1 MAGRHPLGRQP
12 GQLRDGLGWVKTKVI
27 EMKFLKILVKVVDV
41 ILLCFLTV
49 VVCLNLKDY
58 INALR
63 TIKGNDLKVTV
74 FGHVVLILVLL
85 AELALA
91 VFSQK
96 IPRKPFL
103 IIGLVCLALT
113 LIGLITPI
121 AFGPGNLPLNFL
133 ALVLLAVSRFLQENV
148 AQKRTL

>member
-1 MAGRHPLGRQP
+1 
-12 GQLRDGLGWVKTKVI
+12 VKTKVI

-63 TIKGNDLKVTV
+63 TIKGTDLKVTV

-85 AELALA
+85 TELALA

-96 IPRKPFL
+96 IPRKLFL

-113 LIGLITPI
+113 FIGLITPI
-121 AFGPGNLPLNFL
+121 AFGPGNLPLNLL
-133 ALVLLAVSRFLQENV
+133 ALVLLAVSRFLQENI

>member
-1 MAGRHPLGRQP
+1 M
-12 GQLRDGLGWVKTKVI
+12 KM
-27 EMKFLKILVKVVDV
+27 EMTEVKFLKILVKVVDV

-49 VVCLNLKDY
+49 VVCSNLKDY

-74 FGHVVLILVLL
+74 FGHVILILVLL
-85 AELALA
+85 TELTLA

-96 IPRKPFL
+96 IPRKLFL

-113 LIGLITPI
+113 FIGLITPI
-121 AFGPGNLPLNFL
+121 AFGPGNLPLNLL
-133 ALVLLAVSRFLQENV
+133 ALVLLAVSRFLQENI

>member
-1 MAGRHPLGRQP
+1 M
-12 GQLRDGLGWVKTKVI
+12 
-27 EMKFLKILVKVVDV
+27 
-41 ILLCFLTV
+41 
-49 VVCLNLKDY
+49 
-58 INALR
+58 R

-85 AELALA
+85 TELALA

-103 IIGLVCLALT
+103 IIGLVCIALT

-121 AFGPGNLPLNFL
+121 AFGSGNLPLNFL
-133 ALVLLAVSRFLQENV
+133 ALVLLVVSRFLQENV
-148 AQKRTL
+148 AQKRML

>member
-1 MAGRHPLGRQP
+1 M
-12 GQLRDGLGWVKTKVI
+12 KTKVI
-27 EMKFLKILVKVVDV
+27 EIKLLKILVKVVDV

-49 VVCLNLKDY
+49 VVCSNLKDY

-85 AELALA
+85 TELALA

-103 IIGLVCLALT
+103 IIGLVCIALT
-113 LIGLITPI
+113 LIGPITPI

-148 AQKRTL
+148 AQKRML

>member
-1 MAGRHPLGRQP
+1 MTE
-12 GQLRDGLGWVKTKVI
+12 V
-27 EMKFLKILVKVVDV
+27 KFLKILAKVVDV

-49 VVCLNLKDY
+49 VVCSNLKDY

-74 FGHVVLILVLL
+74 FGHVILILVLL
-85 AELALA
+85 TELALA

-103 IIGLVCLALT
+103 IIGLVCIVLT

-121 AFGPGNLPLNFL
+121 AFGPGNLLLNFL

>member
-1 MAGRHPLGRQP
+1 M
-12 GQLRDGLGWVKTKVI
+12 KTKVI

-49 VVCLNLKDY
+49 VVCSNLKDY

-85 AELALA
+85 TELALA

-103 IIGLVCLALT
+103 IIGLVCITLT

-121 AFGPGNLPLNFL
+121 AFGPGNLPLNLL

>member
-1 MAGRHPLGRQP
+1 M
-12 GQLRDGLGWVKTKVI
+12 
-27 EMKFLKILVKVVDV
+27 
-41 ILLCFLTV
+41 TV
-49 VVCLNLKDY
+49 VVCSNLKDY

-63 TIKGNDLKVTV
+63 TIKGTDLKVTV

-85 AELALA
+85 TELALA

-96 IPRKPFL
+96 IPRKLFL

-113 LIGLITPI
+113 FIGLITPI
-121 AFGPGNLPLNFL
+121 AFGPGNLPLNLL
-133 ALVLLAVSRFLQENV
+133 ALVLLAVSRFLQENI

>member
-1 MAGRHPLGRQP
+1 M
-12 GQLRDGLGWVKTKVI
+12 
-27 EMKFLKILVKVVDV
+27 EMTEVKFLKILVKVVDV
-41 ILLCFLTV
+41 VLLCFLTV
-49 VVCLNLKDY
+49 VVCSNLKDY

-74 FGHVVLILVLL
+74 FGHVILILVLL
-85 AELALA
+85 TELALA

-103 IIGLVCLALT
+103 IIGLVCIVLT

-121 AFGPGNLPLNFL
+121 AFGPGNLLLNFL

>member
-12 GQLRDGLGWVKTKVI
+12 GQLRDGLAWVKTKVI
-27 EMKFLKILVKVVDV
+27 EIKLLKILVKVVDV

-49 VVCLNLKDY
+49 VVCSNLKDY

-63 TIKGNDLKVTV
+63 TIKGNDLKVTF

-85 AELALA
+85 TELALA

-103 IIGLVCLALT
+103 IIGLVCIALT

-148 AQKRTL
+148 AQKRML

>member
-1 MAGRHPLGRQP
+1 
-12 GQLRDGLGWVKTKVI
+12 
-27 EMKFLKILVKVVDV
+27 MKFLKILVKVVDV

-49 VVCLNLKDY
+49 VVCSNLKDY

-63 TIKGNDLKVTV
+63 TIKGTDLKVTV

-85 AELALA
+85 TELALA
-91 VFSQK
+91 VFSPK
-96 IPRKPFL
+96 IPRKLFF

-113 LIGLITPI
+113 FIGLITPI
-121 AFGPGNLPLNFL
+121 AFGPGNLPLNLL

-148 AQKRTL
+148 VQKRTL

>member
-1 MAGRHPLGRQP
+1 M
-12 GQLRDGLGWVKTKVI
+12 KTKVI

-49 VVCLNLKDY
+49 VVCSNLKDY

-63 TIKGNDLKVTV
+63 MIKGTDLKVTV

-85 AELALA
+85 TELALA

-103 IIGLVCLALT
+103 IIGLVCLVLT

-121 AFGPGNLPLNFL
+121 AFGPGNLLLNFL
-133 ALVLLAVSRFLQENV
+133 ALVLLAASRFLQENV

>member
-1 MAGRHPLGRQP
+1 M
-12 GQLRDGLGWVKTKVI
+12 KM
-27 EMKFLKILVKVVDV
+27 EMTEVKFLKILAKVVDV

-49 VVCLNLKDY
+49 VVCSNLKDY

-74 FGHVVLILVLL
+74 FGHVILILVLL
-85 AELALA
+85 TELALA

-103 IIGLVCLALT
+103 IIGLVCIVLT

-121 AFGPGNLPLNFL
+121 AFGPGNLLLNFL

>member
-1 MAGRHPLGRQP
+1 M
-12 GQLRDGLGWVKTKVI
+12 
-27 EMKFLKILVKVVDV
+27 
-41 ILLCFLTV
+41 
-49 VVCLNLKDY
+49 
-58 INALR
+58 R

-85 AELALA
+85 TELALA
-91 VFSQK
+91 VFSPK
-96 IPRKPFL
+96 ISRKPFL
-103 IIGLVCLALT
+103 IIGLVCIALT

-133 ALVLLAVSRFLQENV
+133 ALVLLAVSRFWQENV

>member
-1 MAGRHPLGRQP
+1 
-12 GQLRDGLGWVKTKVI
+12 
-27 EMKFLKILVKVVDV
+27 MKLLKILVKVVDV
-41 ILLCFLTV
+41 VLLCFLTV
-49 VVCLNLKDY
+49 VVCSNLKDY

-63 TIKGNDLKVTV
+63 TIKGTDLKVTF

-85 AELALA
+85 TELALALA

-96 IPRKPFL
+96 IPRKLFL

-113 LIGLITPI
+113 FIGLITPI
-121 AFGPGNLPLNFL
+121 AFGPGNLPLNLL

-148 AQKRTL
+148 VQKRTL

>member
-1 MAGRHPLGRQP
+1 M
-12 GQLRDGLGWVKTKVI
+12 KTKVI
-27 EMKFLKILVKVVDV
+27 EMKLLKILVKVVDV

-49 VVCLNLKDY
+49 VVCSNLKDY

-85 AELALA
+85 TELALA

-96 IPRKPFL
+96 ISRKPFL
-103 IIGLVCLALT
+103 IIGLVCIALT
-113 LIGLITPI
+113 LIGPITPI

>member
-1 MAGRHPLGRQP
+1 M
-12 GQLRDGLGWVKTKVI
+12 KTKVI

-49 VVCLNLKDY
+49 VVCSNLKDY

-63 TIKGNDLKVTV
+63 TIKGTDLKVTV

-85 AELALA
+85 TELALA

-96 IPRKPFL
+96 IPRTLFL

-113 LIGLITPI
+113 FIGLITPI
-121 AFGPGNLPLNFL
+121 AFGPGNLPLNLL
-133 ALVLLAVSRFLQENV
+133 ALVLLAVSRFLQENI
-148 AQKRTL
+148 AQKRML

>member
-1 MAGRHPLGRQP
+1 M
-12 GQLRDGLGWVKTKVI
+12 KTKVI
-27 EMKFLKILVKVVDV
+27 EMKLLKILVKVVDV

-49 VVCLNLKDY
+49 VVCSNLKDY

-85 AELALA
+85 TELGLA

-103 IIGLVCLALT
+103 IIGLVCIALT

-121 AFGPGNLPLNFL
+121 AFGPGNLLLNFL
-133 ALVLLAVSRFLQENV
+133 ALVLLAASRFLQENV
-148 AQKRTL
+148 A

>member
-1 MAGRHPLGRQP
+1 M
-12 GQLRDGLGWVKTKVI
+12 KTKVI

-49 VVCLNLKDY
+49 VVCSNLKDY

-63 TIKGNDLKVTV
+63 TIKGTDLKVTV

-85 AELALA
+85 TELVLV

-96 IPRKPFL
+96 IPRKLFL

-113 LIGLITPI
+113 FIGLITPI
-121 AFGPGNLPLNFL
+121 AFGPGNLPLNLL
-133 ALVLLAVSRFLQENV
+133 ALVLLAVSRFLQENI